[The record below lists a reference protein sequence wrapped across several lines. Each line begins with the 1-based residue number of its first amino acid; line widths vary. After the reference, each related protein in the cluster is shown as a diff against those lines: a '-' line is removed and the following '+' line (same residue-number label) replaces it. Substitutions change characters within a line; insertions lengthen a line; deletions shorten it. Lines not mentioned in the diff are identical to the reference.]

1 MSTRH
6 HSRPRDKVYILLWDG
21 TMWSVTASLLEDP
34 GVENGQLDLEMV
46 LGPSLDQSINP
57 RPGEPTPCLCFSE
70 ATEEKEKDSEGEW
83 KGFCVYGDKTVLF
96 GYDGLFWLV
105 NVEKSK
111 RGRSIRA
118 FQNNVLTPVKVNVL
132 SPLFPLLRLFK

>member
-21 TMWSVTASLLEDP
+21 TMWSVTGSLLEDP
-34 GVENGQLDLEMV
+34 GVENSQLDLEMV
-46 LGPSLDQSINP
+46 HGHSPDQSVNP
-57 RPGEPTPCLCFSE
+57 SPCFSE
-70 ATEEKEKDSEGEW
+70 ATEEKEKHSEGEW

-96 GYDGLFWLV
+96 GYDGLFWSV
-105 NVEKSK
+105 NPAKSK

-118 FQNNVLTPVKVNVL
+118 LQNKVITPVKVNIL
-132 SPLFPLLRLFK
+132 SPLVPLLKLFK